1 MRIFAARSPPGI
13 RTAGPASGV
22 AYNILNKP
30 TAMKQLLTPLLIALG
45 LIGLG
50 LAIKGGIDNLAF
62 NDRVVQVRGLAER
75 KVNANY
81 VTCPVQYSLTGND
94 LSALYS
100 QVTEKN
106 AILKDFLMSNGITAA
121 EIQTGT
127 PDVENVGANT
137 WSSNNVNFKYKLT
150 STMTVLTTKVDKVR
164 QLLARQGEL
173 LNKGIAFTNPML
185 TYSYTD
191 LNAIK
196 PEMIAEAT
204 KNARKAADQF
214 AQDSDSRIGKIKT
227 AEQGYFSIEDTDP
240 STPYIKNIR
249 VVTSVTYYLEN

>member
-30 TAMKQLLTPLLIALG
+30 TAMKQLLPPLLIALG